1 MREVSMTAGTT
12 RKSGILN
19 KSAVPALAAACLTLA
34 PFGAAPVKAQSGEP
48 ITIGFIS
55 ELSGPYSFFGTA
67 CRQGLEFAEKKIA
80 AEGGAL
86 HRPLNFKIMDD
97 QTNPAQ
103 AVAAARSLDVQDNVL
118 ALTGPTSSDI
128 ALAIYGYAE
137 QNKVPFVVPVAAFA
151 QLTKPGTKY
160 TFRVEPDAVGWGYA
174 AAKFIAASKPGA
186 KLALMY
192 SDNALARAITAGIK
206 YQAPKENVSIVAD
219 ILFPQ
224 GSNDATVQAAQVV
237 ATKPDFVYLA
247 TVGAFDVTT
256 TNQLLDLGVKPE
268 QIIHNVGQT
277 TTLLGYGP
285 RSIGSNY
292 GTFFDANLD
301 NVTPEGRKFIDDFV
315 QQVGR
320 IPSYSENYCYNTAYI
335 IKAAIEKAGA
345 ADRAKFRDAMSSLN
359 MVEPTSGVPI
369 SFDQNGARKEYM
381 YYMQVTGMQPKSY
394 TAKKQF
400 YIEWAP
406 ETLPVYDLVK

>member
-1 MREVSMTAGTT
+1 MRNGLRNTGAAT
-12 RKSGILN
+12 
-19 KSAVPALAAACLTLA
+19 ALATVFAAA
-34 PFGAAPVKAQSGEP
+34 AVFGAAPAQAQSGEP
-48 ITIGFIS
+48 INIGFIS

-67 CRQGLEFAEKKIA
+67 CKQGLEFAEKKIA
-80 AEGGAL
+80 SEGGVL
-86 HRPLNFKIMDD
+86 NRPLKFIMMDD

-103 AVAAARSLDVQDNVL
+103 AVAAARSLDVQNNVL

-128 ALAIYGYAE
+128 ALAVYGYAE

-174 AAKFIAASKPGA
+174 AVKFIASQKPGA

-192 SDNALARAITAGIK
+192 NDIALARAIMAGIK
-206 YQAPKENVSIVAD
+206 YQAAKDNVKIVAD

-224 GSNDATVQAAQVV
+224 GSNDATVQAAQV
-237 ATKPDFVYLA
+237 AAAKPDYVYLS

-256 TNQLLDLGVKPE
+256 TNQLLDLGIKPE

-277 TTLLGYGP
+277 TTLLGYGK
-285 RSIGSNY
+285 RSVGSIY

-301 NVTPEGRKFIDDFV
+301 NVTAEGKQFVADFTK
-315 QQVGR
+315 QVGR
-320 IPSYSENYCYNTAYI
+320 IPSYTENYCYNTAYI
-335 IKAAIEKAGA
+335 IKSAIAAAGT
-345 ADRAKFRDAMSSLN
+345 ADREKFRAAMSNLN

-369 SFDQNGARKEYM
+369 TFDKNGARKEYM
-381 YYMQVTGMQPKSY
+381 YYMRLTGVDPAKKSY
-394 TAKKQF
+394 TAKKLF
-400 YIEWAP
+400 YTEWAP

>member
-1 MREVSMTAGTT
+1 MTRNTMTGGAW
-12 RKSGILN
+12 RI
-19 KSAVPALAAACLTLA
+19 SAVTAFAAAAMT
-34 PFGAAPVKAQSGEP
+34 PFGAAAAQAQAGEP

-55 ELSGPYSFFGTA
+55 ELSGPYSFFGTS
-67 CRQGLEFAEKKIA
+67 CKQGLEFAEKKIA
-80 AEGGAL
+80 AEGGVL
-86 HRPLNFKIMDD
+86 NRPLTFKIMDD

-174 AAKFIAASKPGA
+174 AAKFVAAQKAGA

-192 SDNALARAITAGIK
+192 TDNALARAITAGIK
-206 YQAPKENVSIVAD
+206 YQAEKENVSIVAD

-224 GSNDATVQAAQVV
+224 GSNDATVQAAQV
-237 ATKPDFVYLA
+237 AAAKPDFVYLA

-256 TNQLLDLGVKPE
+256 TNQLLDLGIKPE
-268 QIIHNVGQT
+268 QIIHNVGAT
-277 TTLLGYGP
+277 TTLLGYGA
-285 RSIGSNY
+285 RSVGSNY

-301 NVTPEGRKFIDDFV
+301 NVTAEGHKFIDDFV

-320 IPSYSENYCYNTAYI
+320 MPSYVENYCYNTAYI
-335 IKAAIEKAGA
+335 IKSAIEKAGTV
-345 ADRAKFRDAMSSLN
+345 DREKFRDAMSSLA

-369 SFDQNGARKEYM
+369 SFDKNGARKEYM
-381 YYMQVTGMQPKSY
+381 YYMQLTGMAAKSY
-394 TAKKQF
+394 TAKKLF